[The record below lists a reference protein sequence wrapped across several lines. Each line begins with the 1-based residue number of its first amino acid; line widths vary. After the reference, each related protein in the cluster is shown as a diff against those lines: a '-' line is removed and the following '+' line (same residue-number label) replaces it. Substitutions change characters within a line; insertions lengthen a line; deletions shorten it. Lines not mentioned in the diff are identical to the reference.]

1 MDTIRTL
8 IVDDEPLARHR
19 LRSLLEGRDG
29 YRIVGECGTAQGA
42 IESLKGLEPDLLF
55 LDVQMP
61 EIGGFEILG
70 AVDPERLPVVIFVT
84 AYDEYAVRAFEV
96 HALDYLL
103 KPFADERFEEALE
116 RAEMILDAVNGNG
129 SRARLRALLD
139 QPSDPESVD
148 DGTEAAASSEPNGGR
163 QREDRYLE
171 RLVVKTGD
179 RIFFQKVE
187 EIDWFEAA
195 DYYVKLHVGAQSH
208 LIRESLKRLE
218 TQLDPQR
225 FSRIHRSAIVNLDR
239 VKELQPWFH
248 GAYLVLLE
256 DGTEL
261 RLSRARRKT
270 LEATLGRPL

>member
-1 MDTIRTL
+1 MATIRTL
-8 IVDDEPLARHR
+8 IVDDEPLARRR
-19 LRSLLEGRDG
+19 LRGLLEGRDG
-29 YRIVGECGTAQGA
+29 YRIVGECGTAQDA
-42 IESLKGLEPDLLF
+42 IENLRNLQPDLLF

-116 RAEMILDAVNGNG
+116 RAELILEAVNGNG
-129 SRARLRALLD
+129 SRARLRELLD
-139 QPSDPESVD
+139 RSPEPSGRD
-148 DGTEAAASSEPNGGR
+148 DGKAVSQSGPNGGG
-163 QREDRYLE
+163 QRENRYLE
-171 RLVVKTGD
+171 RLVVKAGD

-195 DYYVKLHVGAQSH
+195 DYYVKLHVGEQSH
-208 LIRESLKRLE
+208 MIRESLKKLE

-225 FSRIHRSAIVNLDR
+225 FARIHRSAIVNLDR

-261 RLSRARRKT
+261 RLSRARRKS